1 MGAIKRYATPI
12 AWNDIV
18 VFHIIEALGI
28 EHSKVKSF
36 SLRVNVG
43 EAVTVEVEY
52 FADWD
57 KLRDGSLPG
66 ILKEYNLVERKK

>member
-1 MGAIKRYATPI
+1 MGATKKKGHPI
-12 AWNDIV
+12 AWDNVV
-18 VFHIIEALGI
+18 VFHIMEALGI

-52 FADWD
+52 FADGD

-66 ILKEYNLVERKK
+66 ILKKYYLSESA